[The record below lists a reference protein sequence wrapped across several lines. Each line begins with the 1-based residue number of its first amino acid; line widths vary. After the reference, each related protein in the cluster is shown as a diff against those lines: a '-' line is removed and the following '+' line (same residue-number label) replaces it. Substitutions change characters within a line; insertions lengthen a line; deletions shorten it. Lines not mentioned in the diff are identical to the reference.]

1 MKKVIFAAIALAATA
16 MPAMAEEDFAPAA
29 GDLSLELQF
38 NPFSNNFETFKME
51 RLQGTYMLSDKDGIR
66 FGLGLDLHNNKV
78 TPSELNEDVNTK
90 NNYGNFSINL
100 GYERHF
106 YNYKR
111 IDLYAGAEV
120 VYTHRWAKQT
130 LNSERG
136 TGIYDAAGNE
146 VMGIQTVEKYNYAT
160 SKDGDTFRG
169 GNDFRFN
176 LFTGINFSVY
186 KGLYVGAELGLG
198 LGFEHDSWQHDKTT
212 FPGVPDVES
221 DKGNKGNSFDLE
233 FYATPALRLGW
244 TF

>member
-1 MKKVIFAAIALAATA
+1 MKKVLFAAIALVAAAT
-16 MPAMAEEDFAPAA
+16 PAMAEESFAPEA

-51 RLQGTYMLSDKDGIR
+51 RLQATYMFSEKDGLR
-66 FGLGLDLHNNKV
+66 FGLGLHLHTDKTTAAEEFDTYSSV
-78 TPSELNEDVNTK
+78 K
-90 NNYGNFSINL
+90 YGDFSINL

-120 VYTHRWAKQT
+120 VYTHRWAGSK
-130 LNSERG
+130 SES
-136 TGIYDAAGNE
+136 YDADNNWVSTYE
-146 VMGIQTVEKYNYAT
+146 TINYIPNDDNKA
-160 SKDGDTFRG
+160 
-169 GNDFRFN
+169 GNDFAFN

-198 LGFEHDSWQHDKTT
+198 LEFQDNSWGKNKTTTKNDTNETKGFDKSKGFELAFKA
-212 FPGVPDVES
+212 
-221 DKGNKGNSFDLE
+221 N
-233 FYATPALRLGW
+233 PALRLGW